1 MPNSTTQNLN
11 KTLNFLENSMAAQ
24 KVHGFEEIFALI
36 LLGQFQFWSLSNF
49 QHNLQTFWHY
59 NKVSRLGLGLEIWIF
74 SNFQHNLQTFW
85 NYNKVGR
92 LGLGLEIFEFSAI
105 FSIIYKLFDTTI
117 RLAG

>member
-49 QHNLQTFWHY
+49 P
-59 NKVSRLGLGLEIWIF
+59 
-74 SNFQHNLQTFW
+74 
-85 NYNKVGR
+85 
-92 LGLGLEIFEFSAI
+92 A
-105 FSIIYKLFDTTI
+105 
-117 RLAG
+117 